1 MAKKKK
7 DKTEY
12 EDFELDLP
20 IETWRKLKVEAKKN
34 HCSVD
39 KFVASVLKIFI
50 DKEKTKNSLKEN
62 T

>member
-12 EDFELDLP
+12 EDLEFDLP
-20 IETWRKLKVEAKKN
+20 IETWRKVKIEAKKN

-39 KFVASVLKIFI
+39 KFVASVLKAFI
-50 DKEKTKNSLKEN
+50 DKEIAKDSLKES